1 MGSDETAAIAATSS
15 ELVDVVDLALAARR
29 PDLERGM
36 LVDVIRE
43 HNDDAA
49 EETVNVT
56 SVGCCETSSA
66 AALNCAVMP

>member
-49 EETVNVT
+49 EETVKCNER
-56 SVGCCETSSA
+56 G
-66 AALNCAVMP
+66 LL